1 MQRVYSEFRLIF
13 SRELQVD
20 LFFRLYGCE
29 TLADETSSDGGASV
43 PVGRMPAPANPG
55 GQGALRHQP
64 GDTVGSDHTQRGGE
78 GETGVADRRAE
89 RVVSAGRVGWNP
101 LRAHPAVRPGDARDA
116 AIYNHAETRAFLG
129 TSWGIRARSTHYWD

>member
-29 TLADETSSDGGASV
+29 TLADDGLGDANGGGGCGSSGSRC
-43 PVGRMPAPANPG
+43 PRNPAEG
-55 GQGALRHQP
+55 KGALRHQP
-64 GDTVGSDHTQRGGE
+64 GDTVGSDHTQRGGK

-101 LRAHPAVRPGDARDA
+101 LRARGPG
-116 AIYNHAETRAFLG
+116 
-129 TSWGIRARSTHYWD
+129 